1 MNTQSPLTLSS
12 LPLWLESYQTGYIN
26 MKTKNISTYKPDI
39 LKYQYAID
47 TSKQIM
53 NTGDNSTIKM
63 PQISSKEV
71 TLKQTTPLEYE
82 EFVGYQYT
90 DIPKEKFLLPLN
102 MTSHTNPIWVLIIF
116 LIAIWIIFFL
126 AQ

>member
-12 LPLWLESYQTGYIN
+12 LPLWVESYPTGYIN

-82 EFVGYQYT
+82 EFVGYQ
-90 DIPKEKFLLPLN
+90 
-102 MTSHTNPIWVLIIF
+102 
-116 LIAIWIIFFL
+116 
-126 AQ
+126 